1 MRTMQVYYDYDGVFG
16 DTMNPAIKEMKEKG
30 LYETEEGRTK
40 YFRELNWAYFL
51 KKTPFITNSPE
62 TIKTLMDNGYKVS
75 FLTHVNSLNEY
86 IDKIRFIK
94 GIKELDNIDKIDV
107 IAVPRVIDK
116 SITINPNGNIL
127 IDDRLENI
135 ISWEAMGG
143 IGVLFSNEPH
153 DSYITINDPMDL
165 VNIVLSLDRS
175 EHKIFLSGEQERDDI
190 LLKKAKEKSLKEPV
204 SNDDVILNITKK
216 INRYKYSIN
225 SALKYYLA
233 IKNKHIIDHDY
244 NINRMEYII
253 KTLDFYND
261 LINKKIV
268 FTYKLSYSI
277 YYDLLDALLQIELM
291 LGDEETSKTKKF
303 SNKKNNYK

>member
-75 FLTHVNSLNEY
+75 FLTHVNSLDEY

-94 GIKELDNIDKIDV
+94 NIKELNNIDKIDV

-116 SITINPNGNIL
+116 SVTINPNGNIL

-135 ISWEAMGG
+135 IAWEEMGG
-143 IGVLFSNEPH
+143 IGVLFSDKQH
-153 DSYITINDPMDL
+153 DEYITIAEPMDL
-165 VNIVLSLDRS
+165 VNIVLSLDKS
-175 EHKIFLSGEQERDDI
+175 EYEIFLTGDQKRDEI
-190 LLKKAKEKSLKEPV
+190 LLRKVKAKSSKVPADNDQQLAYIASKLK
-204 SNDDVILNITKK
+204 
-216 INRYKYSIN
+216 RYNLTIR
-225 SALKYYLA
+225 SALKYHTS
-233 IKNKHIIDHDY
+233 IIEHHVIDHSYDVKK
-244 NINRMEYII
+244 MEDII
-253 KTLDFYND
+253 KTLDYYID
-261 LINKKIV
+261 LVNKKRV
-268 FTYKLSYSI
+268 STYKFSYSI
-277 YYDLLDALLQIELM
+277 YYDLLDALLQLEVM
-291 LGDEETSKTKKF
+291 NVEKEKTLTLN
-303 SNKKNNYK
+303 NKKKHR